1 MQNVVDC
8 DKMISWQS
16 NEINHIL
23 NQDNVQAK
31 WSPHRKCWKEAWKY
45 CFFWPILP
53 NKVHLR
59 GHFFELISK
68 HFVTKDHN
76 RKHNMWPS
84 IKDQSSH
91 STYFCCH
98 TAACEKRSSMA
109 SKLIETLF
117 IYSLAS
123 FYGLLASFAVLWQ
136 IIRRFEIPSRAKRRD
151 TRKWI
156 NPILLSLILSE
167 IVLRLIHSLLIGI
180 CQLESYYPSV
190 IYTQYIFKC
199 IWNVVNNGY
208 SFPFPSHLSTGAIP
222 VIVAFFP
229 WIISCYFDWVKRNIR
244 LNLIEGTKTACNNL
258 ITCSCYIY
266 LCYYFREMSVDS
278 HANLVRSKEP
288 IIDQGYAITACC
300 SL

>member
-1 MQNVVDC
+1 MFKQNDPLTESAEKKLENIASFDQFFRTKFTCEVIC
-8 DKMISWQS
+8 LNWSANISWQRITTGS
-16 NEINHIL
+16 ITR
-23 NQDNVQAK
+23 D
-31 WSPHRKCWKEAWKY
+31 
-45 CFFWPILP
+45 
-53 NKVHLR
+53 LR
-59 GHFFELISK
+59 SK
-68 HFVTKDHN
+68 IKAVTG
-76 RKHNMWPS
+76 
-84 IKDQSSH
+84 
-91 STYFCCH
+91 TYFCCH

-190 IYTQYIFKC
+190 LYTQCIFKC
-199 IWNVVNNGY
+199 IWNVVDNEGY

-222 VIVAFFP
+222 VIVAFFS

-258 ITCSCYIY
+258 ITYSCYIY
-266 LCYYFREMSVDS
+266 LCYYYFREMSVDS

>member
-1 MQNVVDC
+1 
-8 DKMISWQS
+8 
-16 NEINHIL
+16 
-23 NQDNVQAK
+23 
-31 WSPHRKCWKEAWKY
+31 
-45 CFFWPILP
+45 
-53 NKVHLR
+53 
-59 GHFFELISK
+59 
-68 HFVTKDHN
+68 
-76 RKHNMWPS
+76 
-84 IKDQSSH
+84 
-91 STYFCCH
+91 
-98 TAACEKRSSMA
+98 MA

-190 IYTQYIFKC
+190 LYTQCIFKC
-199 IWNVVNNGY
+199 IWNVVNNEGY
-208 SFPFPSHLSTGAIP
+208 SFPFPSHLSTGVIP
-222 VIVAFFP
+222 VIVAFFS

-244 LNLIEGTKTACNNL
+244 LNLIEGTKTAYNNL
-258 ITCSCYIY
+258 ITYSCYIY
-266 LCYYFREMSVDS
+266 LCYYYFREMSVDS
-278 HANLVRSKEP
+278 PANLVRSKEP

>member
-1 MQNVVDC
+1 MFKQNDPLTESAEKKLENIASFDQFFRTKFTCEVISLNWSAN
-8 DKMISWQS
+8 ISWQRITTRS
-16 NEINHIL
+16 ITC
-23 NQDNVQAK
+23 D
-31 WSPHRKCWKEAWKY
+31 
-45 CFFWPILP
+45 
-53 NKVHLR
+53 LR
-59 GHFFELISK
+59 SK
-68 HFVTKDHN
+68 IKAVTG
-76 RKHNMWPS
+76 
-84 IKDQSSH
+84 
-91 STYFCCH
+91 TYFCCH

-222 VIVAFFP
+222 VVVAFFP